1 MTNKLLRRSKMR
13 AEAKQKQGGFTL
25 VELAIVLVI
34 IGLILGAIL
43 KGQSMIQ
50 NAKIKRIKTDI
61 DSIVAAV
68 YSYQDKYGFLPG
80 DDPTDRTSDLG
91 ATGCTNGTGNG
102 DGVFSNIEEDTCAWQ
117 ELIGAGF
124 VPGDPSIHNEVE
136 VAKRSP
142 FGGRYLFRYNGG
154 LGKNYIFLDNVPS
167 DVAKSLDQKYDDG
180 KYDSGDIRANA
191 DYTGGLRD
199 MYWYVF

>member
-1 MTNKLLRRSKMR
+1 MR
-13 AEAKQKQGGFTL
+13 QLKRANSQKGFTL

-34 IGLILGAIL
+34 IGIILGAVL
-43 KGQSMIQ
+43 KGQEMIKQ
-50 NAKIKRIKTDI
+50 AKIKRVKSDI

-68 YSYQDKYGFLPG
+68 YSYQDKYGVLPG
-80 DDPTDRTSDLG
+80 DDPNNRETDLG
-91 ATGCTNGTGNG
+91 ATDCTGGNG
-102 DGVFSNIEEDTCAWQ
+102 DGVFSNTDESTCAWQ

-124 VPGDPSIHNEVE
+124 IAGDPSIHDESK

-142 FGGRYLFRYNGG
+142 FGGRYLFRYSGA
-154 LGKNYIFLDNVPS
+154 LGKNYIYVDNIPS
-167 DVAKSLDQKYDDG
+167 DVAKSLDEKYDDG
-180 KYDSGDIRANA
+180 SYNSGDIRANA